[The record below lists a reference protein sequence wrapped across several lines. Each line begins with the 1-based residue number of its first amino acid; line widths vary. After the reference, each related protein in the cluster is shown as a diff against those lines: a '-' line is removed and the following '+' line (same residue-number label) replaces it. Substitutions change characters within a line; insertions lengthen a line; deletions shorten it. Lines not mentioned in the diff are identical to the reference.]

1 MYYEGRFGIK
11 MKKYI
16 LVALIGYII
25 ILTIRTVSDINNK
38 INPLQDLLSVAYY
51 LILLFW
57 IILFAYLYF
66 KKK

>member
-1 MYYEGRFGIK
+1 MFGIK

>member
-1 MYYEGRFGIK
+1 
-11 MKKYI
+11 MKRYI

-38 INPLQDLLSVAYY
+38 INPLQGLLSISYY